1 MILIRLGTI
10 KRTKNCS
17 VKIQK
22 KWDVLS
28 KKRREVVAGKP
39 AKLKAVV
46 MQELKSDFRSSFN
59 DYAVTRLLSAD
70 LEADTDG
77 IGKPV
82 GGYAGTP
89 GLLLKSIF

>member
-46 MQELKSDFRSSFN
+46 MQGVKE
-59 DYAVTRLLSAD
+59 RL
-70 LEADTDG
+70 
-77 IGKPV
+77 
-82 GGYAGTP
+82 
-89 GLLLKSIF
+89 